1 MELSFVCLW
10 NKFLFIMWSF
20 VIVEVLVLMDELVRI
35 YLLNVLLLYIY
46 DNCIILVV
54 GFISYRNF

>member
-10 NKFLFIMWSF
+10 NKFLFIMWSL
-20 VIVEVLVLMDELVRI
+20 VIVEVLVLMDELGRI
-35 YLLNVLLLYIY
+35 YLLNDLLLYIY

-54 GFISYRNF
+54 DLLVIKNF